1 MERYRRI
8 SEKGW
13 GVIYLVSGIFSMIIS
28 IWDFPIIYENSHMM
42 LFKYYNILVLILEL
56 IFSFLFIGLSVKSF
70 RHARKGLDTREFSSI
85 APKIIVWVSN
95 LYQVIMIGVTIN
107 YLLYW

>member
-1 MERYRRI
+1 MELYRRI

-13 GVIYLVSGIFSMIIS
+13 GVIYLVSGIFGIIIS

-70 RHARKGLDTREFSSI
+70 RYARKGLDAKESTSFL
-85 APKIIVWVSN
+85 PKIIVWVSN
-95 LYQVIMIGVTIN
+95 LYQVIMIGVTID
-107 YLLYW
+107 YILYW